1 MKIFMK
7 FFVIFIILLVF
18 SSSCNNY
25 ENEIKTSSTK
35 INKKRVEILDNLI
48 NSLNLNGKT
57 LTDRDIDKIVD
68 ELPDI
73 IDYNDKNQIR
83 SALKKDANLRA
94 SLENQNDDFLSQLR
108 KSKDT
113 KNIVGFSKAADLTPE
128 EVASTVRRVI
138 NKFLDDP
145 LSNISK
151 SFDNLDNSITSA
163 IEKKLSDGNSKLR
176 SADEIYDIADAL
188 TQRNLNKE
196 IKNGMSNVVANEIFN
211 RFKTKFRTDSKLK
224 TKLDELKST
233 NRVSNL
239 PKRTTSVDNFNSK
252 VEVPDD
258 LMFSKNWVVKI
269 EDKDD

>member
-1 MKIFMK
+1 MKL
-7 FFVIFIILLVF
+7 FVILITLLVF
-18 SSSCNNY
+18 SSSCDSSI
-25 ENEIKTSSTK
+25 EQEIKPSSTK

-68 ELPDI
+68 ELPDT

-94 SLENQNDDFLSQLR
+94 SLENQNDDFLLQLR

-113 KNIVGFSKAADLTPE
+113 KNIESFSKAAELTPE
-128 EVASTVRRVI
+128 EVASTIRRVI
-138 NKFLDDP
+138 NKLLDDP

-151 SFDNLDNSITSA
+151 SFDNLDNSITTA
-163 IEKKLSDGNSKLR
+163 INKYISSKGNTKLR
-176 SADEIYDIADAL
+176 SADEIYDIADAMI
-188 TQRNLNKE
+188 QKKLNRE
-196 IKNGMSNVVANEIFN
+196 IKNGMSNEVANEIFN
-211 RFKTKFRTDSKLK
+211 KFKTKLRTDSKLK
-224 TKLDELKST
+224 KELDGLISS

-239 PKRTTSVDNFNSK
+239 PKRTTSVDNFNSI
-252 VEVPDD
+252 VEVPNY
-258 LMFSKNWVVKI
+258 LMAANSWVVKI